1 MHEYEGLLFSD
12 PPGFAQ
18 AVGRPDLADDF
29 QAIRSEF
36 STPEEI
42 NDSPETAPSKRVE
55 RLIPGYQKPLAGV
68 QAAIA
73 IGLDAIRRE
82 CPHFNEWVRRLEE
95 AGRR

>member
-1 MHEYEGLLFSD
+1 MLAARTYIGL
-12 PPGFAQ
+12 
-18 AVGRPDLADDF
+18 VHKDLADQF

-42 NDSPETAPSKRVE
+42 NDSHDTAPSKRVE
-55 RLIPGYQKPLAGV
+55 RLIPHYQKPLAGV

-95 AGRR
+95 ARRG